1 MTPEQFF
8 SAANML
14 VLPFWLLLAVAP
26 RWRPGSQV
34 LAPVVAP
41 VLLGIAYALA
51 IVPQLGGDG
60 GFGSISS
67 VREAFANDFVLLA
80 GWIHYLAFDLFVGS
94 WEARDSQRVGIPQWA
109 LIPCLALTLML
120 GPIGLLCYL
129 VLRMGW
135 KRNWSV
141 EV

>member
-1 MTPEQFF
+1 MTPEQLF

-14 VLPFWLLLAVAP
+14 ILPFWLILAIAP
-26 RWRPGSQV
+26 GWRLGSSV

-41 VLLGIAYALA
+41 ILLGLAYAFA

-60 GFGSISS
+60 GFGSIAA
-67 VREAFANDFVLLA
+67 VRQAFSNDFILLA

-120 GPIGLLCYL
+120 GPIGLLVYFA
-129 VLRMGW
+129 LRLGW
-135 KRNWSV
+135 KRNGSV